1 MKKILILIL
10 TFFITTAVNTAEL
23 NDVLNKAY
31 QEASKSAEG
40 YISNLI
46 SGQGDTEVSILERNN
61 ENTEFSIM
69 VVRPLE
75 IKDDNLLFYQGQISQ
90 YDVNKKSRQALNLG
104 LGYRMLSDDGNYF
117 SGVNTFF
124 DVDSEEN
131 YRAGVGFELRSS
143 SFELNGNYYNALSGA
158 VTVGDETNRALNGH
172 DITAVG
178 QAPYLP
184 WIDLSLSS
192 YEWEAEQNSKNSEG
206 EVFKG
211 QFYLTKA
218 LSFEAG
224 VDDNN
229 ITLDSTVMFNACDNY
244 IKGIYWVYS
253 YYKGSDIDC
262 EWFYPYNY
270 PPTLKDLTNHSI
282 AYNEPIIEHNNNFVP
297 SYVQLLIV
305 LPKESSH
312 LLKPKYKKFMNDIY
326 MGLFHMYP
334 VKYKIQTFLKTHLWE
349 CNPILPLINLNYI
362 KRVIDI

>member
-10 TFFITTAVNTAEL
+10 TFFISNAVNAAEL

-104 LGYRMLSDDGNYF
+104 LGYRILSDDGSYF
-117 SGVNTFF
+117 SGVNTFL

-143 SFELNGNYYNALSGA
+143 SFELNGNYYNALSGE
-158 VTVGDETNRALNGH
+158 VIVGDEKNRALNGY
-172 DITAVG
+172 DISAVG
-178 QAPYLP
+178 QVPYLP
-184 WIDLSLSS
+184 WADFVFTS

-211 QFYLTKA
+211 QFYLTKS
-218 LSFEAG
+218 LSFESA
-224 VDDNN
+224 NF
-229 ITLDSTVMFNACDNY
+229 IISFKMTKDS
-244 IKGIYWVYS
+244 
-253 YYKGSDIDC
+253 
-262 EWFYPYNY
+262 
-270 PPTLKDLTNHSI
+270 
-282 AYNEPIIEHNNNFVP
+282 
-297 SYVQLLIV
+297 LIV
-305 LPKESSH
+305 LPV
-312 LLKPKYKKFMNDIY
+312 LR
-326 MGLFHMYP
+326 
-334 VKYKIQTFLKTHLWE
+334 T
-349 CNPILPLINLNYI
+349 
-362 KRVIDI
+362 

>member
-10 TFFITTAVNTAEL
+10 TFFISNAVNAAEL

-90 YDVNKKSRQALNLG
+90 HDVNKKSRQALNLG
-104 LGYRMLSDDGNYF
+104 LGYRMLSDDGSYF
-117 SGVNTFF
+117 SGVNTFL

-143 SFELNGNYYNALSGA
+143 SFELNGNYYNALSGG

-192 YEWEAEQNSKNSEG
+192 YEWEAEQNSKNSKG
-206 EVFKG
+206 EVYKG
-211 QFYLTKA
+211 QFYLTKS
-218 LSFEAG
+218 LSLEAG
-224 VDDNN
+224 IDDNN
-229 ITLDSTVMFNACDNY
+229 ITLEDNFFRLTYVHPPKDRTTLQDGFISNNAFEN
-244 IKGIYWVYS
+244 
-253 YYKGSDIDC
+253 SDVRK
-262 EWFYPYNY
+262 EM
-270 PPTLKDLTNHSI
+270 LTKVKRSNK
-282 AYNEPIIEHNNNFVP
+282 
-297 SYVQLLIV
+297 IV
-305 LPKESSH
+305 VEVEAS
-312 LLKPKYKKFMNDIY
+312 
-326 MGLFHMYP
+326 G
-334 VKYKIQTFLKTHLWE
+334 V
-349 CNPILPLINLNYI
+349 
-362 KRVIDI
+362 VISNGNS

>member
-10 TFFITTAVNTAEL
+10 TFFISNAVNAAEL

-90 YDVNKKSRQALNLG
+90 HDVNKKSRQALNLG

-117 SGVNTFF
+117 SGVNTFL

-143 SFELNGNYYNALSGA
+143 SFELNGNYYNALSGE
-158 VTVGDETNRALNGH
+158 VIVGDEKNRALNGY
-172 DITAVG
+172 DISAVG
-178 QAPYLP
+178 QVPYLP
-184 WIDLSLSS
+184 WADFVFTS

-211 QFYLTKA
+211 QFYLTKS

-229 ITLDSTVMFNACDNY
+229 ITLEDNFFRLTYVHPPKDRTTLQDGFISNNAFEN
-244 IKGIYWVYS
+244 
-253 YYKGSDIDC
+253 SDVRK
-262 EWFYPYNY
+262 EM
-270 PPTLKDLTNHSI
+270 LTKVKRSNK
-282 AYNEPIIEHNNNFVP
+282 
-297 SYVQLLIV
+297 IV
-305 LPKESSH
+305 VEVEAS
-312 LLKPKYKKFMNDIY
+312 
-326 MGLFHMYP
+326 G
-334 VKYKIQTFLKTHLWE
+334 V
-349 CNPILPLINLNYI
+349 
-362 KRVIDI
+362 VISNGNS